1 MESKITNLSY
11 LNEISGGDKN
21 LILEMITI
29 FNTEVPE
36 YLNRMNRL
44 LADENFDS
52 LGKLAHKA
60 KASASIMGM
69 KDLADELKRLEQLT
83 IEKKEQDKY
92 PHIVNHID
100 LKFRSAIEELNLI
113 SKTL

>member
-21 LILEMITI
+21 LILEMILI

-36 YLNRMNRL
+36 YLNRMNQL
-44 LADENFDS
+44 LADKNFES

-69 KDLADELKRLEQLT
+69 KDVADELKCLEKLT
-83 IEKKEQDKY
+83 AEKKEQDKY
-92 PHIVNHID
+92 PSMVNHINT
-100 LKFRSAIEELNLI
+100 KFRSAIEELKLI